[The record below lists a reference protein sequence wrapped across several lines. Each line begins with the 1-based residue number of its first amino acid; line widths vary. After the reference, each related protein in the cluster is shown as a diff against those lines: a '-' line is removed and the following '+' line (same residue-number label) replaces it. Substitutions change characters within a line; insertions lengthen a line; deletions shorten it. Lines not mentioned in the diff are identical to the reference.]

1 MCESVRVLRVRNVF
15 PKISLSTSEFL
26 LLQVNEFQKFVEI
39 GFTNDLKSFNERGP
53 IIFFLQEAK
62 F

>member
-1 MCESVRVLRVRNVF
+1 MLRVRNVF
-15 PKISLSTSEFL
+15 PKIFLSTSEFL

>member
-1 MCESVRVLRVRNVF
+1 MLRVRNVF